1 MYNWARDIQR
11 HAQPGDLCRRPIEP
25 HAAHPAHQVTSV
37 IFNVLTTY
45 TASGVPTTPRISF
58 ELDGPHR
65 VAVDA
70 AGKIYVTSNG
80 PACCVTT
87 YTAGGVPTTP
97 TITGPYSPDDAVAVD
112 AAGKIYVT
120 NTGNN
125 TLTTYTATGMSTTP
139 TITGLNG
146 PYGLAVH

>member
-1 MYNWARDIQR
+1 M
-11 HAQPGDLCRRPIEP
+11 
-25 HAAHPAHQVTSV
+25 
-37 IFNVLTTY
+37 
-45 TASGVPTTPRISF
+45 
-58 ELDGPHR
+58 
-65 VAVDA
+65 
-70 AGKIYVTSNG
+70 
-80 PACCVTT
+80 TT